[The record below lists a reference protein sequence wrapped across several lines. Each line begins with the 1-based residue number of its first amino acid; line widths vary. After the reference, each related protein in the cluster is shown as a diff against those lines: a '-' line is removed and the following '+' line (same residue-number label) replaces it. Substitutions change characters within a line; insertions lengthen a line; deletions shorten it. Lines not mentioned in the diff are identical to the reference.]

1 MGKILKHITIP
12 NGLTR
17 KRAVKVQRTSA
28 NFSSLD
34 WYKLTEST
42 RHTLNILITECA
54 RKQLE
59 ERMKE
64 HPDQNRINSLKT
76 LSSIFV
82 ELSRDPKVFDSKDN
96 MHQILEQFDGLE
108 VV

>member
-1 MGKILKHITIP
+1 MGRLIKHIAIP
-12 NGLTR
+12 VGLTR
-17 KRAVKVQRTSA
+17 KRAVYSERVPV

-34 WYKLTEST
+34 WYKLTEGT
-42 RHTLNILITECA
+42 RHVLNVLITDSA

-64 HPDQNRINSLKT
+64 HPNEARIESLKT
-76 LSSIFV
+76 LSRTIV
-82 ELSRDPKVFDSKDN
+82 EISRDPKVFDSKDN

-108 VV
+108 VI